1 LSNFFLFFLFNNTI
15 IAEVGFGKQSYVL
28 SDFQF
33 FTSQTDIKVF
43 FFFEDYVLRVLWL
56 RLFVRLMIYSL
67 WTIVFI
73 VRGVYHR
80 IVLRDNDGELSQ
92 YSELSPCKFVEEM
105 AIVVIVFF
113 LPLHVLDRNLKLAL
127 DFIEE
132 QIVDENIV
140 ILLIQFVFNPDEFEF
155 PF

>member
-1 LSNFFLFFLFNNTI
+1 
-15 IAEVGFGKQSYVL
+15 
-28 SDFQF
+28 
-33 FTSQTDIKVF
+33 
-43 FFFEDYVLRVLWL
+43 
-56 RLFVRLMIYSL
+56 MIDSL
-67 WTIVFI
+67 WPIVFI
-73 VRGVYHR
+73 IGGIYHR

-105 AIVVIVFF
+105 AIVVIVFL

-140 ILLIQFVFNPDEFEF
+140 VLFVQFVLYSDEFEF